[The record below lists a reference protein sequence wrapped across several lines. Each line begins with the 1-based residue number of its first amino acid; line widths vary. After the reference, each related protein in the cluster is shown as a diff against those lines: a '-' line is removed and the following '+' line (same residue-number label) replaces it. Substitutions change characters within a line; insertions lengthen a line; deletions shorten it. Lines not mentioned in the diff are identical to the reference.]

1 MKAAVII
8 LLSILLLVVL
18 LLCVPVNFYVEYKNE
33 QFFVKLKYL
42 FLSKIILPKQ
52 KQDKKQEETPKGKG
66 KEKGKE
72 KKKEPFLKAVTRFL
86 KTLSSLV
93 ALSKKVLSLHR
104 AKYFVSAKVGGEDAA
119 DAAINVGKIN
129 AALYSGSAILENLVI
144 VKKSKISVMPDYDSK
159 DSAFELKA
167 RFYSYP
173 IHYVFNIHKILPL
186 LFNVADAFD
195 TKK

>member
-18 LLCVPVNFYVEYKNE
+18 LLCVPVNFYIEYKNE

-42 FLSKIILPKQ
+42 FFAKRLVPKQ
-52 KQDKKQEETPKGKG
+52 KSEKKKEDTQ
-66 KEKGKE
+66 KEKSKD
-72 KKKEPFLKAVTRFL
+72 KKKEPFLKAVSRFL

-119 DAAINVGKIN
+119 DAAINVGKTN
-129 AALYSGSAILENLVI
+129 AALYSGAAILENLVI
-144 VKKSKISVMPDYDSK
+144 VKKSKISVIPDYDSK

-173 IHYVFNIHKILPL
+173 ICYVFNIHKILPL

-195 TKK
+195 SKN